1 MSLTIRQAAVDDLQ
15 VLWEIEKECF
25 SVEAFTREEIA
36 YLLRFPAGV
45 NLVAQIDHKI
55 VGFILS
61 LTYKINKIQ
70 AGHIFTIDVL
80 VEHRRKGVASKLLR
94 ELERSLTEKN
104 IKTCFLEVRTDNV
117 AALKLYQK
125 HGYTEVEHLKNYY
138 GNEVDGLRLKK
149 KFSLKR

>member
-1 MSLTIRQAAVDDLQ
+1 MSLTVRQATVDDLQ

-25 SVEAFTREEIA
+25 GVEAFTKEEIA
-36 YLLRFPAGV
+36 YLLKSPAGV

-61 LTYKINKIQ
+61 LTYKFNQ
-70 AGHIFTIDVL
+70 VQVGHIFTIDVL
-80 VEHRRKGVASKLLR
+80 VEHRRKGVASRLLR

-117 AALKLYQK
+117 AALKLYRK
-125 HGYTEVEHLKNYY
+125 HSYTEVEHLKNYY
-138 GNEVDGLRLKK
+138 GNGVDGLRLKK
-149 KFSLKR
+149 FNLKR